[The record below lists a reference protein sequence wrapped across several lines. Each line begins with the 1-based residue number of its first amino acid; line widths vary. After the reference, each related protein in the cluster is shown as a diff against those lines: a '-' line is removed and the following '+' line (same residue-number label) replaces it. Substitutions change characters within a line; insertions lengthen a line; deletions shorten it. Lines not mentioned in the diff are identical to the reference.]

1 MKKRLR
7 KECNKQGIAL
17 LIYKAIMT
25 EAVTMVIVLGMIGI
39 MVEQILAGQQDME
52 VILNTMLESITALSS
67 SGWGYL
73 LAIAVGT
80 VVLLLWKKPRFFRR
94 EIMRQGRPMGFGS
107 FALILSLFMSAQLLS
122 QIGIIIMNIMLS
134 ILGIDLMGYMEMAAS
149 IDTDNFS
156 MWLYAGLGAPIFE
169 ELLFRGLV
177 MRSLEPY
184 GKKIAILVSAL
195 LFGFYHGNPLQAP
208 FAAMVGLVL
217 GYVAMEH
224 NIVWAMVLHMFNNL
238 IFADCLPR
246 LLGSMPEILSTLII
260 YAVLFA
266 FAIAAAVLLIVKRRQ
281 LVAHLKKDP
290 IMPWQ
295 FNGAFLSPLLLVLVG
310 SCVGDMLLFMLMV
323 AIA

>member
-1 MKKRLR
+1 MKNRLR

-25 EAVTMVIVLGMIGI
+25 ETVTMVIVLGMIAV
-39 MVEQILAGQQDME
+39 MFEQVLAGQQDMNE
-52 VILNTMLESITALSS
+52 ILRAMLEEVTALSS

-73 LAIAVGT
+73 LAIAIGT
-80 VVLLLWKKPRFFRR
+80 LVLLLWKKPRFFRR

-107 FALILSLFMSAQLLS
+107 FALILSLFMCAQLFS
-122 QIGIIIMNIMLS
+122 QIGIILMNIILS

-149 IDTDNFS
+149 VDTDNFS

-184 GKKIAILVSAL
+184 GKRMAILVSAL

-208 FAAMVGLVL
+208 FAAMVGMVL

-246 LLGSMPEILSTLII
+246 LLGNMPDVMANLII
-260 YAVLFA
+260 YGILFG
-266 FAIAAAVLLIVKRRQ
+266 FAIVAAVMLIVKRRQ
-281 LVAHLKKDP
+281 LVAHLKKDS
-290 IMPWQ
+290 IQPWQ
-295 FNGAFLSPLLLVLVG
+295 YNGAFLSPLLLVLVG

-323 AIA
+323 MIA

>member
-266 FAIAAAVLLIVKRRQ
+266 FAIVAAVLLIVKRRQ

>member
-1 MKKRLR
+1 
-7 KECNKQGIAL
+7 
-17 LIYKAIMT
+17 
-25 EAVTMVIVLGMIGI
+25 
-39 MVEQILAGQQDME
+39 
-52 VILNTMLESITALSS
+52 
-67 SGWGYL
+67 
-73 LAIAVGT
+73 
-80 VVLLLWKKPRFFRR
+80 
-94 EIMRQGRPMGFGS
+94 
-107 FALILSLFMSAQLLS
+107 
-122 QIGIIIMNIMLS
+122 
-134 ILGIDLMGYMEMAAS
+134 
-149 IDTDNFS
+149 
-156 MWLYAGLGAPIFE
+156 
-169 ELLFRGLV
+169 